1 MERITQTI
9 LSGIFD
15 YAGLFPPARLPLK
28 EALRE
33 YMKTRHSK
41 YDWLLAR
48 FVILHHQ
55 LEELEQMAALEQ
67 PVLPDP
73 LRLAITAAGTAT
85 ASDFIKQLTDIKK
98 AINRGH
104 KKLPVILKTDV
115 LEIKLP
121 EDVLPSGSQDN
132 IRQLLKHAI
141 QEMSGNRIWP
151 DSIFFEIPGV
161 EFNPAH
167 SDLLLQILADINSG
181 LEHEDYSFFNR
192 VGLKIRCGGLEAFQF
207 PPTEYLARVLSQA
220 ARLDVPL
227 KFTAG
232 LHHPIRH
239 YNAAVKTDMHG
250 FLNVFCAAFIAAA
263 HHPGADK
270 INEILNDTDAGNFRF
285 TPDAFFWKNLS
296 VSIREVREL
305 RRDTFTTIGSCSI
318 SEPVEDLT
326 NLNLIV

>member
-33 YMKTRHSK
+33 YMKTRHSD

-48 FVILHHQ
+48 FVILYPQ
-55 LEELEQMAALEQ
+55 LEELEQLFSLEQ
-67 PVLPDP
+67 PVVPDP
-73 LRLAITAAGTAT
+73 LRLAITTPGTAT
-85 ASDFIKQLTDIKK
+85 SADFIKQIEAIKK
-98 AINRGH
+98 AINRAH
-104 KKLPVILKTDV
+104 KKLPVILKNDV

-121 EDVLPSGSQDN
+121 EDWLPAASQES
-132 IRQLLKHAI
+132 IRQLIIHAI
-141 QEMSGNRIWP
+141 EEMAGNRIWP
-151 DSIFFEIPGV
+151 DTIFFEIPGFD
-161 EFNPAH
+161 FNPAH
-167 SDLLLQILADINSG
+167 SSLLLQILADVNSG
-181 LEHEDYSFFNR
+181 LEHEDYSFFNS

-207 PPTEYLARVLSQA
+207 PPPDYLAHTLTEA
-220 ARLDVPL
+220 AKAGVPL

-239 YNAAVKTDMHG
+239 YNDTVKTDMHG

-263 HHPGADK
+263 RHPGADK
-270 INEILNDTDAGNFRF
+270 ITEILNDTDAGNFRF
-285 TPDAFFWKNLS
+285 AADAFSWKNLE
-296 VSIREVREL
+296 VTLREVREL
-305 RRDTFTTIGSCSI
+305 RQEAFTTIGSCSI

-326 NLNLIV
+326 NLKLIE